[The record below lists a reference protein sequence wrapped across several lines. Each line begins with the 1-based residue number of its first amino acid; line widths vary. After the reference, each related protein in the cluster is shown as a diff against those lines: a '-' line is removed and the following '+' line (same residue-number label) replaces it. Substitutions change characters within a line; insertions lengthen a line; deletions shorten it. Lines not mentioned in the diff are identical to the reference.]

1 VKVRHLAAALLASAI
16 AIPASSALAATATNV
31 SAQGNPLGDLIT
43 GLMSLDLQRAVT
55 VPGIRQHLNA
65 LQSIANANGGTRAA
79 GTPGNVATVN
89 YLKQRLQ
96 RAGYRVTVQ
105 NFDIPFYQELGPG
118 SFAETAPTPKTYVDL
133 TDFTTMPFSG
143 SGDVTGRLVPTN
155 DIEIPPAPAPNSS
168 SGCEAADF
176 PAAVSGQIA
185 LVQRG
190 TCDFSVKAANAK
202 AAGAKAVVIF
212 NEGQPGRTDL
222 FPTAAMDVPIDIPV
236 LKATFQVGADL
247 YAQTQAG
254 PVTVHV
260 TTNTLSENRP
270 TSNVIAET
278 YFGRPDSV
286 VVVGAHNDSVPAGPG
301 INDDGS
307 GTATNLEVA
316 EQLGRRQLLLRNKVR
331 FTFFG
336 AEELGLLGAFHYVE
350 TLSDAERAKVKVML
364 DFDMLASPNYVRFV
378 YDGNGSSF
386 PDAAG
391 PNGSGVVE
399 NVFLAFFAKRN
410 LATSPTAF
418 DGRSDYVAFTD
429 AGIPAGGIFTGAEG
443 IKTEAEARIY
453 GGTAGQPYDAC
464 YHQACDTTANINN
477 TVLDQFSDSV
487 ANSVVVFAQRSQ
499 PVVDTAGLVASAAKR
514 AATRAATRGALYKG
528 PLLIR

>member
-1 VKVRHLAAALLASAI
+1 VRLSHLAAAALASVVAL
-16 AIPASSALAATATNV
+16 PVSSALAADTASSTT
-31 SAQGNPLGDLIT
+31 SASSKASTLSLGNPLGDLIT
-43 GLMSLDLQRAVT
+43 ALMSLDLQRAVT

-65 LQSIANANGGTRAA
+65 LQRIADANGGTRAA

-105 NFDIPFYQELGPG
+105 NFDIPFYEELGPG
-118 SFAETAPTPKTYVDL
+118 TFAETAPTPKTFVED

-143 SGDVTGRLVPTN
+143 SGDVTGRLVPTT

-176 PAAVSGQIA
+176 PATVSGQIA

-190 TCDFSVKAANAK
+190 TCDFSLKAANAK

-270 TSNVIAET
+270 TSNVIGET
-278 YFGRPDSV
+278 
-286 VVVGAHNDSVPAGPG
+286 
-301 INDDGS
+301 
-307 GTATNLEVA
+307 
-316 EQLGRRQLLLRNKVR
+316 
-331 FTFFG
+331 
-336 AEELGLLGAFHYVE
+336 
-350 TLSDAERAKVKVML
+350 
-364 DFDMLASPNYVRFV
+364 
-378 YDGNGSSF
+378 
-386 PDAAG
+386 
-391 PNGSGVVE
+391 
-399 NVFLAFFAKRN
+399 
-410 LATSPTAF
+410 
-418 DGRSDYVAFTD
+418 
-429 AGIPAGGIFTGAEG
+429 
-443 IKTEAEARIY
+443 
-453 GGTAGQPYDAC
+453 
-464 YHQACDTTANINN
+464 
-477 TVLDQFSDSV
+477 
-487 ANSVVVFAQRSQ
+487 
-499 PVVDTAGLVASAAKR
+499 
-514 AATRAATRGALYKG
+514 
-528 PLLIR
+528 